1 MGKCNLSVREQEGGA
16 VGGVAE
22 CLGLIW
28 GSVIC
33 PSVNIIRFVHG
44 RTITGGSQ

>member
-1 MGKCNLSVREQEGGA
+1 MGKCNVSIREQEGGA

-22 CLGLIW
+22 GLGVIW
-28 GSVIC
+28 SSVIC
-33 PSVNIIRFVHG
+33 PSVIIIAFVYG